1 MPELPVVFEIGTFVV
16 LGLVLLFDLL
26 LVVKRPHEPS
36 MKEAGLWVGF
46 YIGLALLFAGAMFVF
61 TGPEYGSQFVAG
73 WVTEYSLSIDNLFVF
88 IIIMARFSVPRKYQQ
103 EVLMF
108 GISIALI
115 LRGIFIILGAAIIEN
130 FSWVFF
136 IFGAFLLWTAYK
148 QATDNGED
156 EDEGSDNK
164 LIGKLRNVLPM
175 TDKFDQGK
183 IRTTVDGKKVF
194 TPMLIVFITIGVTD
208 LMFAVDSI
216 PAIFGLT
223 QSAFIVFTANIF
235 ALMGLRQLYFLLGGL
250 MDRLIYL
257 KHGLSV
263 ILAFI
268 GVKLILHAL
277 HVNELPFINGGE
289 HVAWAPEIPTFV
301 SLAVILGTIVIATV
315 ASLLSPKAKAV
326 QAVATLENALK
337 VYRSL
342 EEDAPH
348 EERVEAYDK
357 VTETYRAAVDAAKDR
372 DDVDLPE
379 ISDDA
384 RADFRASNPRLQN
397 PGATDKI
404 SPADQTDK

>member
-1 MPELPVVFEIGTFVV
+1 MPELPVVFEVGTFVV

-46 YIGLALLFAGAMFVF
+46 YVGLALLFAAAMFVF

-108 GISIALI
+108 GIIIALI
-115 LRGIFIILGAAIIEN
+115 LRGIFIIIGAAVIEN

-156 EDEGSDNK
+156 EEEGSDNK
-164 LIGKLRNVLPM
+164 LIGKLRRVLPM

-183 IRTTVDGKKVF
+183 IRTVVDGKKVF

-326 QAVATLENALK
+326 QAVASLENALK
-337 VYRSL
+337 VYRNL

-357 VTETYRAAVDAAKDR
+357 VTETYRNATAVAKDR
-372 DDVDLPE
+372 NDVEMPE

-384 RADFRASNPRLQN
+384 RAEFRASNPRRQN
-397 PGATDKI
+397 PAPVKDQAEQADK
-404 SPADQTDK
+404 